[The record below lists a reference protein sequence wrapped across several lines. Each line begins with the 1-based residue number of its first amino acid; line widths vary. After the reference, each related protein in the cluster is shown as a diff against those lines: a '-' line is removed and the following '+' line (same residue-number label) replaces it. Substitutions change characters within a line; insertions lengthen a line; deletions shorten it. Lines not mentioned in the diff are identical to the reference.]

1 MCLVLIGFVSVGFAS
16 GCTRAHAKTT
26 PDSPA
31 LEMPAPPVHDV
42 EPIDSE
48 PLPSTPTAEP
58 DEPSRRTTP
67 ARPRT
72 PPPTRETSRPAE
84 PTKPEPAKPE
94 PPPEAPKVEEPRP
107 SPPLQTAPATAEG
120 EAERTIRAT
129 IARATTDLSHVDYR
143 ALNADGRSQYDQAKR
158 LTRQAEDAMRE
169 KNLVFARSVA
179 DKAATIAAQLA
190 RR

>member
-1 MCLVLIGFVSVGFAS
+1 MRKSQISRLKTAAAVLAINAAS
-16 GCTRAHAKTT
+16 ACTHAHAKGM
-26 PDSPA
+26 PGSSA
-31 LEMPAPPVHDV
+31 LEMPAPPAHDV
-42 EPIDSE
+42 DPIEPE
-48 PLPSTPTAEP
+48 AAASTPVTGEP
-58 DEPSRRTTP
+58 DERSRRATP

-72 PPPTRETSRPAE
+72 TPPARPVETAPE
-84 PTKPEPAKPE
+84 PPKPEPKN
-94 PPPEAPKVEEPRP
+94 EEPRP
-107 SPPLQTAPATAEG
+107 SSPLQTAPATAEG
-120 EAERTIRAT
+120 EAERSIRAT

-158 LTRQAEDAMRE
+158 LMRQAEDAMRE